1 MNSKKIVLILA
12 AASMLAACG
21 GSKNPAKNSS
31 KTPDTPASSQGT
43 TTGASLGMS
52 VNYAGD
58 ANLLG
63 VQVFDKT
70 YGGAYVYTPHAGNTV
85 LVVPSYK
92 GAKQLKDIYL
102 TGTDGKTIGEKINA
116 KVGTATDT
124 LKTYSG
130 ELSLEGIRYAEFT
143 VPAVEGG
150 KSYIPAFTVNCESE
164 DVANAELVTVTLAE
178 TNNSRGYEY
187 ITKDEAAGTYEY
199 KTAATGI
206 DSGFSTDFSAKSV
219 QVIKG
224 SLATWFIGG
233 ANLEAFH
240 SGIYSYTASVEG
252 ATVYHNT
259 LEASI
264 NDWMK
269 TTGTVKADKD
279 LTVNITINSSY
290 KSGEGYFA
298 SHGGSY
304 VTGAFVDLVSSMD
317 YSTHKTVVTVLG
329 ANFHEVCFPS
339 DVTIADGEKANYNA
353 NDYVTATVTSHNK
366 EVSKNFFKTVVIGD
380 KTWTFDATAKDY
392 KSGDDVFTA
401 WIAASE
407 DNAKSYYTAVMNNA
421 ITVKLTAGDNTT
433 LLSKAT
439 LNKEDNG
446 YGGTTYNWAKNRNAT
461 CYFLQKYGM
470 EALLATT
477 HNEKTAAELPNAWVY
492 TKDGT
497 TIDTGATATDVNSD
511 TTGKAYKSYA
521 QILKMAYDAALT
533 PATK

>member
-21 GSKNPAKNSS
+21 GPKKPAKNSS
-31 KTPDTPASSQGT
+31 KTPDSQNT

-52 VNYAGD
+52 VNYKGD

-85 LVVPSYK
+85 IVVPSYK

-124 LKTYSG
+124 FKTYSG
-130 ELSLEGIRYAEFT
+130 DLSLEGIRYAEFT

-164 DVANAELVTVTLAE
+164 DVANAELVTVTLKE
-178 TNNSRGYEY
+178 TDSSKGYEY
-187 ITKDEAAGTYEY
+187 ISKDEAAGTYEH
-199 KTAATGI
+199 KTASTGI

-269 TTGTVKADKD
+269 TTGTVKANKD
-279 LTVNITINSSY
+279 LTVNITITNSY

-304 VTGAFVDLVSSMD
+304 VTGAFVDLVSAMNYD
-317 YSTHKTVVTVLG
+317 THEKVVTVLG

-339 DVTIADGEKANYNA
+339 YVTIADGDKANYA
-353 NDYVTATVTSHNK
+353 AGDYVTATVTDHKK

-380 KTWTFDATAKDY
+380 KTWTFDATAQDY

-407 DNAKSYYTAVMNNA
+407 ANAKSYYTAVMNSA
-421 ITVKLTAGDNTT
+421 ITVKLAAGDNTA

-446 YGGTTYNWAKNRNAT
+446 YGGSGYDWAKNRDAT

-492 TKDGT
+492 TKKDGT

-521 QILKMAYDAALT
+521 QILKMAYDDALT